1 MSWSVIDRWPTHPLL
16 VKTFAD
22 NIRKELLNFP
32 ENVRK
37 KVSFF
42 VIIISIDSMK
52 ILREKLTSALQGC
65 ATLLR
70 ALCAAVRDEPRRPVS
85 RRGGRHGT
93 AGDAGAGL
101 VQPLQGRLAEQGIL
115 IFFFSLFQFRPSIRR
130 I

>member
-1 MSWSVIDRWPTHPLL
+1 
-16 VKTFAD
+16 
-22 NIRKELLNFP
+22 
-32 ENVRK
+32 
-37 KVSFF
+37 
-42 VIIISIDSMK
+42 MK
-52 ILREKLTSALQGC
+52 IWREKLTSALQGC

-115 IFFFSLFQFRPSIRR
+115 IFFFSLFHPSDMTDISLSAYNSLEHFG
-130 I
+130 ICSLPACML